1 MKDCSNCIHE
11 SVCKYKNEYLTKIKD
26 ILGKQPVR
34 EHPEN
39 EIFNI
44 ELVCKYYAKGIQ
56 FQERRIELV

>member
-44 ELVCKYYAKGIQ
+44 ELVCKYFEECLGV
-56 FQERRIELV
+56 E